1 MGDDHTNHVPTNRA
15 APLADETA
23 QPPNE
28 TGQPL
33 NEKADL
39 SDADGELAGR
49 TQASEPRP
57 PLPLTAEELLAG
69 ELIAVLDDFS
79 SRFPGLVYPTEKEAR
94 RARRHRTVPKIFMQG
109 AMSTVSETILKR
121 TRNFNID
128 EMRDALH
135 FVDAF
140 AAVVDRVNY
149 LQGAVKYT
157 IDAKK
162 SSVADAALQIY
173 GVARVMSRDP
183 ERGDLVGYA
192 KLLKGYLG
200 RKGRGRKRR
209 TPAPTPD
216 ETTDES
222 PA

>member
-1 MGDDHTNHVPTNRA
+1 MDDDRTNYVPTNPA
-15 APLADETA
+15 APLPDATA
-23 QPPNE
+23 
-28 TGQPL
+28 QPL

-39 SDADGELAGR
+39 SDADGELAAR
-49 TQASEPRP
+49 TPASEPRP
-57 PLPLTAEELLAG
+57 PLPLTPEELLAQ
-69 ELIAVLDDFS
+69 ELIALLDDFS

-216 ETTDES
+216 ES
-222 PA
+222 PAVRPE

>member
-1 MGDDHTNHVPTNRA
+1 M
-15 APLADETA
+15 
-23 QPPNE
+23 
-28 TGQPL
+28 
-33 NEKADL
+33 
-39 SDADGELAGR
+39 
-49 TQASEPRP
+49 
-57 PLPLTAEELLAG
+57 
-69 ELIAVLDDFS
+69 LDDFS

-173 GVARVMSRDP
+173 GVARVLSRDP
-183 ERGDLVGYA
+183 ESGDLSGYA
-192 KLLKGYLG
+192 RLLKGYLG

-209 TPAPTPD
+209 TPPSAP
-216 ETTDES
+216 DES
-222 PA
+222 PAT

>member
-1 MGDDHTNHVPTNRA
+1 MDDDHTNHVPTNPA
-15 APLADETA
+15 APHPDATA
-23 QPPNE
+23 QPLNE
-28 TGQPL
+28 TAQPL
-33 NEKADL
+33 NEKAEL
-39 SDADGELAGR
+39 SDPDGELVSR
-49 TQASEPRP
+49 TQAAEPRL
-57 PLPLTAEELLAG
+57 PLPLTPEELLAQ

-121 TRNFNID
+121 KKNFNID
-128 EMRDALH
+128 DMRDALH

-173 GVARVMSRDP
+173 GVARVLSRDP

-200 RKGRGRKRR
+200 RKGRGRKQR
-209 TPAPTPD
+209 TPPSAPD
-216 ETTDES
+216 ETT
-222 PA
+222 

>member
-1 MGDDHTNHVPTNRA
+1 MDDDHTNDVSTNRA
-15 APLADETA
+15 APLADATA
-23 QPPNE
+23 
-28 TGQPL
+28 QPL
-33 NEKADL
+33 NEKAEL
-39 SDADGELAGR
+39 SAADGELAGT

-57 PLPLTAEELLAG
+57 PLPLTPEELLAQ
-69 ELIAVLDDFS
+69 ELIALLDDFS

-109 AMSTVSETILKR
+109 AISTVSETILKR
-121 TRNFNID
+121 TQNFKID
-128 EMRDALH
+128 DMRDSLH

-140 AAVVDRVNY
+140 AAVMDRVNY

-162 SSVADAALQIY
+162 SSLADAALQIY
-173 GVARVMSRDP
+173 GVARVMARDP
-183 ERGDLVGYA
+183 KSGDLVGYA

-209 TPAPTPD
+209 TPPPAPD
-216 ETTDES
+216 A
-222 PA
+222 PAAG

>member
-1 MGDDHTNHVPTNRA
+1 MDDDRTNHAPTNPA
-15 APLADETA
+15 APLADASAQPLNETA
-23 QPPNE
+23 
-28 TGQPL
+28 QPL
-33 NEKADL
+33 NEKAEL

-49 TQASEPRP
+49 TPASEPRP
-57 PLPLTAEELLAG
+57 PVPLSPEELLAQ

-128 EMRDALH
+128 DMRDALH

-173 GVARVMSRDP
+173 GVARVLSRDP

-209 TPAPTPD
+209 TPPPTPD
-216 ETTDES
+216 ES
-222 PA
+222 PAVRPE